1 MCRSVIANDRN
12 IYVSWRNSSMSNHV
26 AKSKMCLK
34 LQSNENV
41 FKNHT
46 LSFINFKAANADY
59 FRMIEMTRHIHHVF
73 TFWQWFVFV
82 HAYSIIVEYD
92 VRSKYSE
99 EYSTVDKVGSEEILL
114 RMELIPSSFLV
125 WSPSKRELLLFWAF
139 FLLNKLCYHM
149 SQSLISCKWSE
160 CSKYPL

>member
-1 MCRSVIANDRN
+1 MCQSLIANDRN
-12 IYVSWRNSSMSNHV
+12 NYVSWRDSSMSNHV
-26 AKSKMCLK
+26 AQSKMCLK

-41 FKNHT
+41 FQNHT

-82 HAYSIIVEYD
+82 HAYSITVEYD

-99 EYSTVDKVGSEEILL
+99 KYSTVDKVGTEKLL
-114 RMELIPSSFLV
+114 A
-125 WSPSKRELLLFWAF
+125 K
-139 FLLNKLCYHM
+139 K
-149 SQSLISCKWSE
+149 SCFV
-160 CSKYPL
+160 YN